1 MSKSSQ
7 CVVIG
12 IAGASASGKSLF
24 AKSVYQE
31 VSDELG
37 VECISVISEDSYY
50 KDQSNMTMA
59 ERVRTN
65 YDHPQ
70 SMDHALLV
78 EHLKML
84 KAGHAVELPQYS
96 YHEHTRLTQTRH
108 FKPTQVI
115 LLEGILLFT
124 EKSIRE
130 QLDASIFMDTPLDIC
145 LARRVERDVRER
157 SRSLESVLAQY
168 HLTVRPMFKQF
179 IEPSKQYADVIIPRG
194 GKNRIA
200 IDIIKTRIRHL
211 LASSEEK
218 N

>member
-1 MSKSSQ
+1 MSKSSK

-37 VECISVISEDSYY
+37 SGCISVVSEDSYY
-50 KDQSNMTMA
+50 KDQSNMSMA
-59 ERVRTN
+59 QRVRTN

-78 EHLKML
+78 EHLKLL
-84 KAGHAVELPQYS
+84 KAGTPIEMPQYS
-96 YHEHTRLTQTRH
+96 YTEHTRLPTTKH
-108 FKPTQVI
+108 FGPTKVI

-124 EKSIRE
+124 DEAIRA
-130 QLDASIFMDTPLDIC
+130 QMDASIFMDTPLDIC
-145 LARRVERDVRER
+145 LARRIERDVRER
-157 SRSLESVLAQY
+157 GRTLESVLAQY

-211 LASSEEK
+211 LAQSEEK
-218 N
+218 H

>member
-1 MSKSSQ
+1 MSKSSK

-31 VSDELG
+31 VSDEIG
-37 VECISVISEDSYY
+37 AGCISVISEDCYY
-50 KDQSNMTMA
+50 KDQSNMSMA
-59 ERVRTN
+59 QRVRTN

-78 EHLKML
+78 EHLKLL
-84 KAGHAVELPQYS
+84 KSGTAIEMPQYS
-96 YHEHTRLTQTRH
+96 YTEHTRLPTTKHLGPTR
-108 FKPTQVI
+108 VI

-124 EKSIRE
+124 DEAIRS
-130 QLDASIFMDTPLDIC
+130 QMDASIFMDTPLDIC
-145 LARRVERDVRER
+145 LARRIERDVRER
-157 SRSLESVLAQY
+157 GRKLESVLAQY

-211 LASSEEK
+211 LAQSEEK
-218 N
+218 H

>member
-24 AKSVYQE
+24 AQSVYRE

-37 VECISVISEDSYY
+37 ADCISVISEDSYY

-59 ERVRTN
+59 QRVRTN
-65 YDHPQ
+65 YDHPK

-78 EHLKML
+78 EHLVQL
-84 KAGHAVELPQYS
+84 KSGHSIELPQYS
-96 YHEHTRLTQTRH
+96 YQEHTRLAETMTFQPS
-108 FKPTQVI
+108 KI
-115 LLEGILLFT
+115 IILEGILLFT
-124 EKSIRE
+124 DEAIRE

-145 LARRVERDVRER
+145 LARRIERDVRER
-157 SRSLESVLAQY
+157 GRTLESVLAQY

-179 IEPSKQYADVIIPRG
+179 IEPSKEYADVIIPRG

-200 IDIIKTRIRHL
+200 IEIIKTRIRHL
-211 LASSEEK
+211 LAQSGE
-218 N
+218 

>member
-1 MSKSSQ
+1 MSNSSK

-37 VECISVISEDSYY
+37 AECISVISEDSYY

-59 ERVRTN
+59 QRVRTN

-70 SMDHALLV
+70 SMDHSLLV
-78 EHLKML
+78 DHLKQL
-84 KAGHAVELPQYS
+84 KAGYSIEMPQYS
-96 YHEHTRLTQTRH
+96 YTEHTRLAETYE
-108 FKPTQVI
+108 FKPTRVI

-124 EKSIRE
+124 DQSIRE
-130 QLDASIFMDTPLDIC
+130 QFDASIFMDTPLDIC
-145 LARRVERDVRER
+145 LARRIERDVRER
-157 SRSLESVLAQY
+157 KRTLESVLAQY

-211 LASSEEK
+211 LAQSEEK
-218 N
+218 